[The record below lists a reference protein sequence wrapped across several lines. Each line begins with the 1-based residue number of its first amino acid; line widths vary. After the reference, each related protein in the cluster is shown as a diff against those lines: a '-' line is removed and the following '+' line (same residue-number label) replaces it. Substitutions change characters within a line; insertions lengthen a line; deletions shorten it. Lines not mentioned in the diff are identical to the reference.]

1 MDPAPRV
8 SFARLDVPVALAGLQ
23 AEVDRLLAQGWVDHV
38 NQRDYTGRWDVL
50 PLRCPR
56 QHVAAHPVLQG
67 FALEGGED
75 WQDLPV
81 LDGCPSIRGLLEALD
96 CPLQAVRL
104 MRLQAGAEILPH
116 RDPGLG
122 IEHGL
127 ARLHVPVRTNAAVG
141 FIVHGERMPMQAGEL
156 WYFNADQVHEVHNRG
171 DEDRIHLVIDCVA
184 NDWLAAKVQAGRPRH
199 PAPG

>member
-1 MDPAPRV
+1 MDTAPVV
-8 SFARLDVPVALAGLQ
+8 SFARLDVPVPLAGLQ
-23 AEVDRLLAQGWVDHV
+23 ADVDRLMAPGWVDHV

-50 PLRCPR
+50 PLRCQR
-56 QHVAAHPVLQG
+56 QHAGSHPILQG
-67 FALEGGED
+67 FALEGGQD

-81 LDGCPSIRGLLEALD
+81 LDDCPAIRALLGALD

-104 MRLQAGAEILPH
+104 MRLHAGAVIHPH

-127 ARLHVPVRTNAAVG
+127 ARLHVPLRTNEAVA
-141 FIVHGERMPMQAGEL
+141 FLVDGERLPMRAGEL
-156 WYFNADQVHEVHNRG
+156 WYFNADQVHEVYNRG

-184 NDWLAAKVQAGRPRH
+184 NDWLLAKVQAGEPRH